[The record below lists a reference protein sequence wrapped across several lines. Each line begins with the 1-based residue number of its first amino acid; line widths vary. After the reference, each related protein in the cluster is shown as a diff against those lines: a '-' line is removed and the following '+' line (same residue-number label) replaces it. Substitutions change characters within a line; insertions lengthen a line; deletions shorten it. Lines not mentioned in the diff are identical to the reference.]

1 MAPIVRLLD
10 KKEVRE
16 IVKDNNV
23 EHIDE
28 CPLKEL
34 VQYECE
40 LVTTTDNS
48 IKYECNP
55 FKRLFRDCAKLRV
68 EVTDENTN

>member
-1 MAPIVRLLD
+1 MAPVVKLLD
-10 KKEVRE
+10 KREVNE
-16 IVKDNNV
+16 IVNENKIKDL
-23 EHIDE
+23 EK

-40 LVTTTDNS
+40 LITTNDNS
-48 IKYECNP
+48 IKYECVP

>member
-10 KKEVRE
+10 KKEVKE
-16 IVKDNNV
+16 IIRDNKIKD
-23 EHIDE
+23 IDE

-40 LVTTTDNS
+40 LITTSDNS
-48 IKYECNP
+48 IKYDCNP
-55 FKRLFRDCAKLRV
+55 FKRLFRDCINLRV